1 MTWQGRGPA
10 RSPCMLRLRK
20 CSSCTPK
27 AVTHYGSPTG
37 VTNSK
42 LILYHCCCKNQMI
55 NTKCKVTRKMS
66 DCYRGGAN
74 LEWAKEIRSMPCS
87 VDQRVLQPQRPRV
100 AECLVYYDDKTHACS
115 DGIAVFD
122 QFARS
127 IFNRRGICHLKRN
140 QPINRS
146 NQSNRSIN
154 QINHPINSTVTGKGL
169 ILVHGSF

>member
-1 MTWQGRGPA
+1 MPRA
-10 RSPCMLRLRK
+10 S
-20 CSSCTPK
+20 
-27 AVTHYGSPTG
+27 
-37 VTNSK
+37 
-42 LILYHCCCKNQMI
+42 

-122 QFARS
+122 
-127 IFNRRGICHLKRN
+127 
-140 QPINRS
+140 
-146 NQSNRSIN
+146 
-154 QINHPINSTVTGKGL
+154 
-169 ILVHGSF
+169 